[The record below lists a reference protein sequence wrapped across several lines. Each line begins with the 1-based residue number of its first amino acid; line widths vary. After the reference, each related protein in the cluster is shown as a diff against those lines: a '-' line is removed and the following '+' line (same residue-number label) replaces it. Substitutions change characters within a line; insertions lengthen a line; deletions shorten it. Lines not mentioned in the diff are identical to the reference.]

1 MASFSDETLQKIR
14 DRILVSDVAARYAKI
29 EHRGNELWC
38 CCPLHGEKTASMVL
52 HDDTGFFHC
61 FGCGAHG
68 TAIDLVMQLFGCS
81 AREAA
86 LKLAGDFDIPI
97 DSSPQAKTRTKTN
110 RLELTK
116 DELSLLGISEGRPFE
131 IQVNVEDNGDPV
143 YEAFFPP
150 TLQDAYGEDPAFITA
165 FVIGRAKERKERC
178 TSMMRAFRTC
188 SEWDASMRE
197 VVRYFMIELTDIIS
211 RFGGR
216 TQAGQA

>member
-1 MASFSDETLQKIR
+1 MSIFDDVKE
-14 DRILVSDVAARYAKI
+14 RITAEQAAIMYGMSV
-29 EHRGNELWC
+29 RGHKARC
-38 CCPLHGEKTASMVL
+38 CFHEEKTPSMVFRGK
-52 HDDTGFFHC
+52 TFHC

-178 TSMMRAFRTC
+178 TSMIRAFRTC